1 MCDMWLSATG
11 RFEIVGA
18 FFLDFKNAFDL
29 VGHTIL
35 LQKMKGI
42 SEYLFCHPFN
52 NNNNNVYLLSAVP
65 QSQTGLTAL
74 YNEIKAGHNNE
85 LSKIKM
91 NLK

>member
-1 MCDMWLSATG
+1 MVSQSSCSTADSSSGVAG
-11 RFEIVGA
+11 GGGGGGDI
-18 FFLDFKNAFDL
+18 
-29 VGHTIL
+29 
-35 LQKMKGI
+35 
-42 SEYLFCHPFN
+42 Y
-52 NNNNNVYLLSAVP
+52 NNNVYLLSAVP

>member
-1 MCDMWLSATG
+1 MPHGHSSEWD
-11 RFEIVGA
+11 
-18 FFLDFKNAFDL
+18 FFS
-29 VGHTIL
+29 G
-35 LQKMKGI
+35 
-42 SEYLFCHPFN
+42 SSN
-52 NNNNNVYLLSAVP
+52 NNNYNNVYLLSAVP

>member
-1 MCDMWLSATG
+1 MSG
-11 RFEIVGA
+11 
-18 FFLDFKNAFDL
+18 N
-29 VGHTIL
+29 
-35 LQKMKGI
+35 
-42 SEYLFCHPFN
+42 N

>member
-1 MCDMWLSATG
+1 MCSEPSSSEPLVLSRARFASSTG
-11 RFEIVGA
+11 QIH
-18 FFLDFKNAFDL
+18 D
-29 VGHTIL
+29 
-35 LQKMKGI
+35 
-42 SEYLFCHPFN
+42 
-52 NNNNNVYLLSAVP
+52 NNNNNVHLLSAVP

>member
-1 MCDMWLSATG
+1 MRGDTTT
-11 RFEIVGA
+11 V
-18 FFLDFKNAFDL
+18 DDNNN
-29 VGHTIL
+29 
-35 LQKMKGI
+35 
-42 SEYLFCHPFN
+42 N

>member
-1 MCDMWLSATG
+1 MEKHIKSLNPESLKAG
-11 RFEIVGA
+11 
-18 FFLDFKNAFDL
+18 L
-29 VGHTIL
+29 
-35 LQKMKGI
+35 KMHKGKTK
-42 SEYLFCHPFN
+42 YVT
-52 NNNNNVYLLSAVP
+52 NNVYLLSAVP

>member
-1 MCDMWLSATG
+1 M
-11 RFEIVGA
+11 FEKRPKYVGN
-18 FFLDFKNAFDL
+18 DVDL
-29 VGHTIL
+29 WEMSRI
-35 LQKMKGI
+35 
-42 SEYLFCHPFN
+42 CN

>member
-1 MCDMWLSATG
+1 MYNEVNIKISNHNNQRNIREKDA
-11 RFEIVGA
+11 
-18 FFLDFKNAFDL
+18 DL
-29 VGHTIL
+29 LWNRSSRQRNFIRP
-35 LQKMKGI
+35 
-42 SEYLFCHPFN
+42 PFYCEFNNN

>member
-1 MCDMWLSATG
+1 MAFQSSAPGSETEDG
-11 RFEIVGA
+11 S
-18 FFLDFKNAFDL
+18 LL
-29 VGHTIL
+29 VSWQL
-35 LQKMKGI
+35 MVCVLALVV
-42 SEYLFCHPFN
+42 SSSLAVEDNN